1 MNKERQRLW
10 DILMKISKRPV
21 HYYTHNDNYCCEVDC
36 EKEHCDEHFGS
47 FIAADYR
54 ISDTGNFHG
63 AYVTVATGGPHI
75 ELQTQFNL
83 LIATHGKEKVR
94 VMINEDIG
102 EAVHAYFED
111 KFNLLMSER
120 PTRR

>member
-1 MNKERQRLW
+1 MNKTRQRLLN
-10 DILMKISKRPV
+10 ILKGIAKRPA
-21 HYYTHNDNYCCEVDC
+21 HYYTHNGSYCCEVDC

-54 ISDTGNFHG
+54 ISDTGNFQG

-83 LIATHGKEKVR
+83 LVAIHGKEKVS

-111 KFNLLMSER
+111 KFTMLMSER
-120 PTRR
+120 PTSR